1 MLLKENDSFTCS
13 LQKSEVVKKSVAVYA
28 KCFLLP
34 VCILI
39 SIVFIV
45 LNIRLL
51 KFKNLTYLPSG

>member
-1 MLLKENDSFTCS
+1 MKNDSFTS
-13 LQKSEVVKKSVAVYA
+13 LQNSEVVKKSVAVYA

-34 VCILI
+34 VCIFI